1 MGYMSRKLL
10 GVLLAVLALV
20 AIAPSGRASSD
31 QIADAAG
38 DHPVPFMDITGVGL
52 AVVQVKGAPSLQVTF
67 TLAGPVTPE
76 TRATQTGYTF
86 VSKVGKCDLLV
97 RFMGYPD
104 GVFTS
109 SGDVATRC
117 GDDGR
122 NVGGN
127 FKIKDNTITVVSSL
141 RDLKEVSV
149 GQTMTELG
157 AFTSPV
163 EGMYHDEGIPGSAA
177 GDTASSDKSWTIG

>member
-1 MGYMSRKLL
+1 MPRKIL
-10 GVLLAVLALV
+10 GVVLAVLTLV
-20 AIAPSGRASSD
+20 ALAPSGQASSD
-31 QIADAAG
+31 QIKDAAG

-67 TLAGPVTPE
+67 TLAGPITPE

-104 GVFTS
+104 GVFTAA
-109 SGDVATRC
+109 GDVATRC

-122 NVGGN
+122 NVGGT
-127 FKIKDNTITVVSSL
+127 FKIKDNTITVVYSL
-141 RDLKEVSV
+141 GDLKVVSV
-149 GQTMTELG
+149 GQTMTKLG

-163 EGMYHDEGIPGSAA
+163 EGMYHDEGIPGYAL
-177 GDTASSDKSWTIG
+177 GDNASSDKSWTIG